1 MTASFAAIE
10 ELALSN
16 TFFRRALFTA
26 RHAQLVLMCLRPG
39 EEFGDEVHPH
49 VDQFFRIERGDAR
62 FVLNTMDER
71 PVHDGDA
78 VVVPKGTYYNVF
90 NASKTAP
97 LRLNTIYFPPNH
109 PDGTVQKTKVEE
121 DAAEKARA

>member
-1 MTASFAAIE
+1 MSISSSASSAAMPD
-10 ELALSN
+10 SSS
-16 TFFRRALFTA
+16 
-26 RHAQLVLMCLRPG
+26 
-39 EEFGDEVHPH
+39 
-49 VDQFFRIERGDAR
+49 
-62 FVLNTMDER
+62 NTMDER

-78 VVVPKGTYYNVF
+78 VVVPTGTYYNVF